1 MVINLN
7 DQGFLSNVNQRLMV
21 GQFSLSTLQIAIM
34 ITDCYSRIDKK
45 IIPSEESAQGFMDIL
60 DKDKKGYADA
70 ADFSRMM
77 KKYFV

>member
-1 MVINLN
+1 
-7 DQGFLSNVNQRLMV
+7 
-21 GQFSLSTLQIAIM
+21 M